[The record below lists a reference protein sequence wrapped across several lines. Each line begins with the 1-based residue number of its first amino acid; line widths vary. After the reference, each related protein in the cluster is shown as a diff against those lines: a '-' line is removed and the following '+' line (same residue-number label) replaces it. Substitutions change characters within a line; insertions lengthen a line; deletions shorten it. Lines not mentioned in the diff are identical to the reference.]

1 MNPTQRPRK
10 LKSSLDQRAAALAP
24 QLVDSFALAT
34 TFILLYLLI
43 PGQEA
48 VTTFLIQLPIYG
60 IAYFFSAYLT
70 RLYGS
75 WRGANKT
82 NLLLKLFLAGLLA
95 SMIYTYTCQLL
106 IPDQAPGRTWLILAL
121 VIIYSLSSTLRL
133 VLYGLVNQLR
143 TQGINLKQVL
153 LIGNQSSCQRI
164 KQSMEDKKS
173 QELGFV
179 FSDLLTTHPEQAPP
193 LAELQ
198 QRLTQQP
205 VDEVWI
211 VMPLAQGN
219 QVRAIHDSLQSA
231 TVNVRYIPDLHDFHL
246 LNHRMSELGPFWAV
260 DLSLTPFEGGAH
272 IIKNLEDKLLGLIF
286 FTLSLPLMLII
297 AIAIK
302 ATSKGPVI
310 FKQYRQGLDGKPF
323 KIYKFRSLY
332 VDDSKEFKPAQHND
346 PRITPIGKILRQT
359 SMDELPQ
366 FLNVLQGRM
375 SIVGPRPHVAEQN
388 SYYNQVI
395 HQYMQRH
402 RVKPGITGWAQ
413 VHGLR
418 GITQT
423 DEMMRRRVEYDLYYI
438 NNWSLLLDI
447 KIILLTVKKGLLNQ
461 NP

>member
-1 MNPTQRPRK
+1 M
-10 LKSSLDQRAAALAP
+10 ALAP
-24 QLVDSFALAT
+24 LLVDGFALTA
-34 TFILLYLLI
+34 TFIFLYLLT
-43 PGQEA
+43 PGQEL
-48 VTTFLIQLPIYG
+48 TPTFLIQLPIYAL
-60 IAYFFSAYLT
+60 AYFFSAYLNQ
-70 RLYGS
+70 LYGS
-75 WRGANKT
+75 WRGTNKAA
-82 NLLLKLFLAGLLA
+82 LLPKLFLVGLL
-95 SMIYTYTCQLL
+95 SNIIYAYICQLFFTTHE
-106 IPDQAPGRTWLILAL
+106 PEKGWLISAL
-121 VIIYSLSSTLRL
+121 LLIYILSGMLRL
-133 VLYGLVNQLR
+133 LLYRLIQQLR
-143 TQGINLKQVL
+143 TQGVNLKQVL
-153 LIGNQSSCQRI
+153 LIGNKSSCQRI
-164 KQSMEDKKS
+164 KQRLEGMDGLG
-173 QELGFV
+173 LGFV
-179 FSDLLTTHPEQAPP
+179 FSELLTTHPEHQPP
-193 LAELQ
+193 LEELQ
-198 QRLTQQP
+198 KALKQQP
-205 VDEVWI
+205 LDEVWI
-211 VMPLAQGN
+211 VMPLIQGN

-272 IIKNLEDKLLGLIF
+272 IIKNLEDKLLGLVF
-286 FTLSLPLMLII
+286 FILSLPIMLII

-332 VDDSKEFKPAQHND
+332 VDNNTEFKPVQHSD
-346 PRITPIGKILRQT
+346 PRVTPVGKILRQT

-388 SYYNQVI
+388 SYYNQI
-395 HQYMQRH
+395 ISQYMQRH

-423 DEMMRRRVEYDLYYI
+423 DDMMRRRIEYDLYYI

-447 KIILLTVKKGLLNQ
+447 KIILLTLKKGLLNH

>member
-1 MNPTQRPRK
+1 MNPIERPRK
-10 LKSSLDQRAAALAP
+10 QKLRIDQQAVALAP
-24 QLVDSFALAT
+24 QLVDGFALAA
-34 TFILLYLLI
+34 TFILLYLII
-43 PGQEA
+43 PGQELNR
-48 VTTFLIQLPIYG
+48 TFLIQLPIYG
-60 IAYFFSAYLT
+60 VAYFFSAYLT
-70 RLYGS
+70 QLYGS

-82 NLLLKLFLAGLLA
+82 ILLLKLFLAGLLA
-95 SMIYTYTCQLL
+95 NIIYAYTCQLFFTAQGT
-106 IPDQAPGRTWLILAL
+106 DRNWLIFAL
-121 VIIYSLSSTLRL
+121 LLIYTFSSLLRLLLYSLVR
-133 VLYGLVNQLR
+133 QLR

-164 KQSMEDKKS
+164 KQRMEGMDGLG
-173 QELGFV
+173 LGFV
-179 FSDLLTTHPEQAPP
+179 FSGLLTTHPEQTPP
-193 LAELQ
+193 LEELQ
-198 QRLTQQP
+198 QLLTQQP
-205 VDEVWI
+205 VDEIWI

-231 TVNVRYIPDLHDFHL
+231 TINVRYIPDLHDFHL

-272 IIKNLEDKLLGLIF
+272 IIKNLEDKLLGLLF
-286 FTLSLPLMLII
+286 FIISLPIMLII

-302 ATSKGPVI
+302 ATSKGPII
-310 FKQYRQGLDGKPF
+310 FKQYRQGLDGRPF

-332 VDDSKEFKPAQHND
+332 VDQSNEFKPAQHND
-346 PRITPIGKILRQT
+346 PRVTPIGKILRQT

-447 KIILLTVKKGLLNQ
+447 KIILLTLKKGLLNQ